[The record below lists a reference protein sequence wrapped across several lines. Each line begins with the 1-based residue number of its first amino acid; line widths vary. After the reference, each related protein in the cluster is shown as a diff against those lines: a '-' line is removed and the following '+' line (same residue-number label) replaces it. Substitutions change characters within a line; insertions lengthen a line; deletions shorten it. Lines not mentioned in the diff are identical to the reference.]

1 MDTNQHEQYEYARQR
16 LKQKKRLYYHFVL
29 FVLGSI
35 FSLVVNKLLGVYPE
49 THWFLWVIT
58 IWSFLFVL
66 HFIRVFITDSF
77 MNKNWERTQID
88 KLMQQ
93 QERKIE
99 QLQKDL
105 DQKNPQ

>member
-1 MDTNQHEQYEYARQR
+1 MDTSQHEQYEYARQR
-16 LKQKKRLYYHFVL
+16 LKQKKRLYYHFVI
-29 FVLGSI
+29 FVLVSI
-35 FSLVVNKLLGVYPE
+35 FSIIINNLLGVYPE
-49 THWFLWVIT
+49 IHWFLWVIT
-58 IWSFLFVL
+58 ILSFLFVL

-88 KLMQQ
+88 KLIAK

-105 DQKNPQ
+105 EQNNT